1 MAHGY
6 WVNVRAIDED
16 DNTEATGK
24 VFIFS
29 YGRSREEFLEQE
41 VACRDDYDVEWKL
54 MRKTKRNGFPLAD
67 NMPPRSWGGIMSW
80 QHDIVEGN
88 EKCEIGA
95 EAAYV
100 SEEAWAAEVAEVRK
114 QFAALEAHLDKMMQ

>member
-29 YGRSREEFLEQE
+29 HGRSQEEFLEQE
-41 VACRDDYDVEWKL
+41 VECRDDYDVDWKE

-80 QHDIVEGN
+80 SHDITEGN
-88 EKCEIGA
+88 EKCELGSEA
-95 EAAYV
+95 EYSPAPTAQPDMTSYFVAMQAA
-100 SEEAWAAEVAEVRK
+100 
-114 QFAALEAHLDKMMQ
+114 LDKMGQ